1 MDRSELG
8 PIVGSK
14 IKAGALCPA
23 FAKSRIYGYKDD
35 MYYVSTRR
43 ILTSNIKKEDI
54 LKNI

>member
-23 FAKSRIYGYKDD
+23 FAKSRIYGYKDN
-35 MYYVSTRR
+35 MYYASTRR
-43 ILTSNIKKEDI
+43 ILASNIKKEDI